1 MFLIKF
7 LQITAMVY
15 LILVMALVYYITKD
29 ER

>member
-15 LILVMALVYYITKD
+15 LIFVMALVYYITKD
-29 ER
+29 EG